1 MYLSIIIPLYN
12 EAGVIATTLE
22 RLHSTVMP
30 GFVEQMEVIIVDDC
44 STDSSAGLAESVS
57 SGTIDTRV
65 IRLAVNSGK
74 GAAVAAGVRAAKGD
88 TIIVQD
94 ADLELDPSDIPALLE
109 KLHYDNLALVS
120 GTRFRAGKRYPGHAL
135 PATSLNRLISTIAS
149 RLAGRKISDLTCGYK
164 VFRKSFYES
173 LSLKENR
180 FGFETELML
189 RAMQDRGIAY
199 GEADVTYSPRRKD
212 EGKKIRISDGIGILA
227 KIFRYGLAGR
237 NWLSALII
245 AFIVIFMT
253 VNMLVV
259 KHWKDEQRVIEWD
272 AISYYAYLPAAF
284 IHHDLSLSF
293 ADGYDGP
300 HKLIVWPERGPE
312 GKYVI
317 KTTMGLSLIWMPFFL
332 AGHVAALISGA
343 DAGGYSEPYKFFLLV
358 SALVFLCAGMIFLRR
373 ILLAHA
379 SDRITALV
387 LASFALG
394 TNLYWYT
401 LFQGTMAQVYNFA
414 LISAFMWYSMKWHD
428 PDRGISGAVRRSGR
442 GVGMV
447 HPENKVTKSRAA
459 EEMTAGWQKIWPAM
473 RLGLLL
479 GLITLIRPT
488 NILIIIFFLLYG
500 ITSWETL
507 RQRTREL
514 VSGYGY
520 LLLMYLMIIVVWL
533 PQMIYWKEM
542 TGQWLYFSYGSDE
555 RFFFGEPAIIKG
567 LFSWRKGLFV
577 YTPLLLFSFA
587 GIFALW
593 IRRSPHALAV
603 TVFTVLNIHIIFS
616 WWCWWYGGGFGQ
628 RAFIDS
634 YALMAVS
641 AAALLTASRAAR
653 KKWPKPLIL
662 SLFLLLSS
670 YGIFNNF
677 QYYYGA
683 IHWDSMT
690 REAYFDSFGRVKPS
704 PRFHELLDAPDYEKA
719 REGADR

>member
-1 MYLSIIIPLYN
+1 MNLSIIIPVYN
-12 EAGVIATTLE
+12 EAGVIITTLE
-22 RLHSTVMP
+22 KLRVTVMP
-30 GFVEQMEVIIVDDC
+30 DFVEHAEVIIVDDC
-44 STDSSAGLAESVS
+44 STDNSAGLAEEITPGSL
-57 SGTIDTRV
+57 DTRV
-65 IRLAVNSGK
+65 IRLPVNSGK

-88 TIIVQD
+88 IIIVQD
-94 ADLELDPSDIPALLE
+94 ADLELDPSDIPALLA
-109 KLHYDNLALVS
+109 KLHNDNLDLVS
-120 GTRFRAGKRYPGHAL
+120 GTRFRSGTRFPGHAL
-135 PATSLNRLISTIAS
+135 PATAINRLFSSIAT
-149 RLAGRKISDLTCGYK
+149 RLTGRKISDLTCGYK
-164 VFRKSFYES
+164 VFRKNLYER
-173 LSLKENR
+173 LGLKENR

-189 RAMQDRGIAY
+189 RALHESGTAF
-199 GEADVTYSPRRKD
+199 GEADVTYRPRRKD
-212 EGKKIRISDGIGILA
+212 EGKKIKINDGLGIMA

-245 AFIVIFMT
+245 AFIVTFMT
-253 VNMLVV
+253 VNMLIV
-259 KHWKDEQRVIEWD
+259 KHWRDEQRVIEWD

-284 IHHDLSLSF
+284 IYHDLSLSF

-332 AGHVAALISGA
+332 SGHVAALITGA

-358 SALVFLCAGMIFLRR
+358 SALVFLCIGLIFLRR

-387 LASFALG
+387 LASFAFG

-401 LFQGTMAQVYNFA
+401 LFQGTMAHVYSFA
-414 LISAFMWYSMKWHD
+414 LISAFVWYSMKWHEA
-428 PDRGISGAVRRSGR
+428 GTQ
-442 GVGMV
+442 
-447 HPENKVTKSRAA
+447 KVWS
-459 EEMTAGWQKIWPAM
+459 AM

-479 GLITLIRPT
+479 GLVSLIRPT
-488 NILIIIFFLLYG
+488 NIIIMIFFLLYG
-500 ITSWETL
+500 ITSRKTL
-507 RQRTREL
+507 RQRIKDL
-514 VSGYGY
+514 MSGYGY
-520 LLLMYLMIIVVWL
+520 LLLICLMIIVVWL

-555 RFFFGEPAIIKG
+555 RFFFGDPAILKG

-587 GIFALW
+587 GILTLW
-593 IRRSPHALAV
+593 AGRSPHALAV
-603 TVFTVLNIHIIFS
+603 TVFVPLNIYFIFS

-634 YALMAVS
+634 YALMAVPV
-641 AAALLTASRAAR
+641 AALLTATLAAG
-653 KKWPKPLIL
+653 KKWVITLTFCA
-662 SLFLLLSS
+662 FLLLMST
-670 YGIFNNF
+670 GIFNNL

-690 REAYFDSFGRVKPS
+690 KEAYLDSFGRVRPS
-704 PRFHELLDAPDYEKA
+704 ARFNDLLEAPDYEKA
-719 REGADR
+719 REGGDR

>member
-1 MYLSIIIPLYN
+1 MHLSIIIPLYN
-12 EAGVIATTLE
+12 EAGVIETTLE
-22 RLHSTVMP
+22 RLRDTVMP
-30 GFVEQMEVIIVDDC
+30 DFVETMEVIIVDDC
-44 STDSSAGLAESVS
+44 STDSSASLAEKMSEEI
-57 SGTIDTRV
+57 IDARV
-65 IRLAVNSGK
+65 IRLPVNSGK
-74 GAAVAAGVRAAKGD
+74 GAAVAAGVRASRGD

-94 ADLELDPSDIPALLE
+94 ADLELNPSDIPALLE
-109 KLHYDNLALVS
+109 EIHGNNLDLVS
-120 GTRFRAGKRYPGHAL
+120 GTRFRTGKRFRGHAA
-135 PATSLNRLISTIAS
+135 PATAVNRFLSSIAS
-149 RLAGRKISDLTCGYK
+149 GLTRRTITDLTCGYK
-164 VFRKSFYES
+164 VFRKELFEK
-173 LSLKENR
+173 LNLKEKR

-189 RAMQDRGIAY
+189 KALRVRETTY
-199 GEADVTYSPRRKD
+199 GEADVVYLPRKKA
-212 EGKKIRISDGIGILA
+212 EGKKIRFGDAMGITA
-227 KIFRYGLAGR
+227 KVFRYGLSAG
-237 NWLSALII
+237 NWFSALTI
-245 AFIVIFMT
+245 AFIITFMT
-253 VNMLVV
+253 VNMLTV
-259 KHWKDEQRVIEWD
+259 KHWRDEQRVIEWD
-272 AISYYAYLPAAF
+272 AISYYAYLPAAL

-358 SALVFLCAGMIFLRR
+358 SALVFLLIGLIFLRR

-387 LASFALG
+387 LASLTLG

-401 LFQGTMAQVYNFA
+401 LFQGTMAHVYNFA
-414 LISAFMWYSMKWHD
+414 LISAFVWYSMKWHM
-428 PDRGISGAVRRSGR
+428 SGG
-442 GVGMV
+442 
-447 HPENKVTKSRAA
+447 
-459 EEMTAGWQKIWPAM
+459 QKTWPAM

-488 NILIIIFFLLYG
+488 NIIIVFFFLLYG

-520 LLLMYLMIIVVWL
+520 LLLICLMIIVVWL

-555 RFFFGEPAIIKG
+555 RFFFGDPAILKG
-567 LFSWRKGLFV
+567 LLSWRKGLFI
-577 YTPLLLFSFA
+577 YTPLLLFSFT
-587 GIFALW
+587 GIIVLW

-603 TVFTVLNIHIIFS
+603 TVFTVLNIYIIFS

-634 YALMAVS
+634 YSLMAVA
-641 AAALLTASRAAR
+641 AAALLNVPLAAGHR
-653 KKWPKPLIL
+653 WLKSLIL
-662 SLFLLLSS
+662 SLFLLLMLL
-670 YGIFNNF
+670 GIFNNF

-704 PRFHELLDAPDYEKA
+704 ARFHMLLAPPDYEKA